1 MYNSND
7 IQQFKEIIAEK
18 EKEIKY
24 NEFLIGFLVV
34 SIVILIV
41 LTSILVNLL

>member
-7 IQQFKEIIAEK
+7 IQQFKEIIAGK
-18 EKEIKY
+18 DKEIKY
-24 NEFLIGFLVV
+24 YKFFIGFLIV
-34 SIVILIV
+34 STVIV